1 MMSRP
6 PKRKPGLRLFHVRRT
21 RCKAGNSP
29 PPIIRSCLAPAG
41 FNPLVCQP
49 VTSQCQNR
57 RLRRAQKQ
65 FQPFDRRIGPQQ
77 MTSSA
82 RDDPASPVFPVCY
95 LNLFRLF
102 ATRIQQLQAG
112 SIATWLPTPWRIRH
126 IVGAISPVS
135 SPFRLPRGPGVPNLR
150 QTKTRPLSP
159 LNGQATMSSARR
171 VGKLRFLSRS

>member
-126 IVGAISPVS
+126 IVGAKLSGPY
-135 SPFRLPRGPGVPNLR
+135 RRCLPRSGCREVRGS
-150 QTKTRPLSP
+150 QTSAKPK
-159 LNGQATMSSARR
+159 QAPCHP
-171 VGKLRFLSRS
+171 